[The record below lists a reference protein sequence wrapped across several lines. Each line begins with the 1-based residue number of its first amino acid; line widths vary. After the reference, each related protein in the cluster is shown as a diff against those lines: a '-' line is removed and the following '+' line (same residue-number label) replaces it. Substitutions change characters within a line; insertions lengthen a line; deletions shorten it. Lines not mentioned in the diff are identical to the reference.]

1 MWLLHGT
8 IKRLSAWR
16 CLSDDVSIFYLQD
29 ILVHPD
35 YKRVGIGKKLMQ
47 YCLKRFSLVR
57 TKVLLTDDELPQKA
71 YYESF
76 GFKTPGN

>member
-1 MWLLHGT
+1 M
-8 IKRLSAWR
+8 
-16 CLSDDVSIFYLQD
+16 
-29 ILVHPD
+29 VHPD

-71 YYESF
+71 FYESF